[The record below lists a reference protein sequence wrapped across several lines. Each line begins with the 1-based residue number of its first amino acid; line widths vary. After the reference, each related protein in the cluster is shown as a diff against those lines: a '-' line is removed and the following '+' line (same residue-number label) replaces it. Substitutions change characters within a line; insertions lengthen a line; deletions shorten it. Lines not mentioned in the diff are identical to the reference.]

1 MGHEMYTWGS
11 YNIAKVMHRQ
21 QSAIDGDENIHS
33 SSKGSRYCSNAYLE
47 KKNEPIRC
55 ILFAFVVNSCNQE
68 MYFIQQSNNNH
79 YFSNTDIDI
88 AMRWY
93 NPAIYYGNV
102 YYQQSI
108 S

>member
-1 MGHEMYTWGS
+1 M
-11 YNIAKVMHRQ
+11 Q
-21 QSAIDGDENIHS
+21 QSALCIIDGTQMVYIVA
-33 SSKGSRYCSNAYLE
+33 GVFG

-68 MYFIQQSNNNH
+68 MYFIQQSNSNH

>member
-1 MGHEMYTWGS
+1 MVLKIYIRVQKGVDIVAMGG
-11 YNIAKVMHRQ
+11 
-21 QSAIDGDENIHS
+21 
-33 SSKGSRYCSNAYLE
+33 
-47 KKNEPIRC
+47 KNEPIRY
-55 ILFAFVVNSCNQE
+55 ILFAFVVKSCNQE